1 MREYREYKE
10 IFDKMPIAMLCVKYG
25 IEENENLKMEI
36 EYANNR
42 MLLLLNSSYEEVVK
56 KDFFDILSEYKE
68 DKEFI
73 NIIKNYDGTISTY
86 SKYINSLMNFIH
98 ITIQKTGE
106 NRFLIYFEN
115 CIKFIL
121 K

>member
-10 IFDKMPIAMLCVKYG
+10 IFDKMPIAMLCVKYS

-73 NIIKNYDGTISTY
+73 NIIKNYDGTIFTFDE
-86 SKYINSLMNFIH
+86 N
-98 ITIQKTGE
+98 IQKELLGKKVRLPLGLATGHDSTQDGPVV
-106 NRFLIYFEN
+106 
-115 CIKFIL
+115 
-121 K
+121 